1 MINLRH
7 APLRTKLRFVI
18 LATCTA
24 ALLVACASLFAVQ
37 FFMFRTKYY
46 EDFSQWAS
54 MIAKATSTATDF
66 GDAELA
72 EQRLNLLEKKDFV
85 RAALISREET
95 GQDENPGEGWFWKKF
110 VTEPPTPAKV
120 THKDLARFERTPYDF
135 GNFDRAMDR
144 KMWRSG
150 GDVVFAEPIPG
161 KQKDRVGILYIVTD
175 YATPANRLISLYL
188 ATFCGVAAASVLVGL
203 LISTKLASVITDP
216 LEHLASTA
224 RDIATSNDYT
234 LRAEKTAE
242 DEVGSFAESFNEM
255 LGRIQ
260 GRDASLRHEIAERER
275 AEKELQQLHNQLM
288 DASRQAGMAEVA
300 TGVLHNVGNVLNSV
314 NVSAT
319 LVAEKLNIHRL
330 NNLVRTADLM
340 REQNGNVGDFL
351 TRDPKGQLIPGYL
364 AELSKHLVTERQEA
378 LTELELLTKNIE
390 HIKEIVSMQQ
400 NYARVAGVLEQL
412 APETLV
418 EDALRMTIS
427 SLQRHHIE
435 VIRDYER
442 GCPPVVVERHK
453 TLQILVNL
461 IRNAK
466 HAMDDASPAS
476 KMLTLRIRKNTA
488 GFAVLTIVDNGIG
501 ISAQN
506 LTKIFSH
513 GFTTRKDGHGFG
525 LHSAALA
532 AQQMGGRISAHSDG
546 PGCGASFTLELPLMK
561 KEESSK

>member
-1 MINLRH
+1 MNLRLNLRH

-18 LATCTA
+18 LATCTM

-37 FFMFRTKYY
+37 FYFFRKDYY
-46 EDFSQWAS
+46 REFSSWTA

-66 GDAELA
+66 GDSELA
-72 EQRLNLLEKKDFV
+72 EQRLNLLGEKAYV
-85 RAALISREET
+85 RAALIFR
-95 GQDENPGEGWFWKKF
+95 QEGN
-110 VTEPPTPAKV
+110 A
-120 THKDLARFERTPYDF
+120 DLARFERDLKDPYDF
-135 GNFDRAMDR
+135 SKLDRSMSRDA
-144 KMWRSG
+144 WRSG
-150 GDVVFAEPIPG
+150 RDVIFAEPIPG
-161 KQKDRVGILYIVTD
+161 KEKDRVGILFVVAD

-188 ATFCGVAAASVLVGL
+188 AIFCGVLAASVLIGL
-203 LISTKLASVITDP
+203 LISTKLARLITGP
-216 LEHLASTA
+216 LEQLAKTA
-224 RDIATSNDYT
+224 RKIAGSNDYT
-234 LRAEKTAE
+234 LRAEKTAD
-242 DEVGSFAESFNEM
+242 DEVGSFSESFNEM

-275 AEKELQQLHNQLM
+275 AEKELQQLHTQLM

-319 LVAEKLNIHRL
+319 IVAEKLNLHRL
-330 NNLVRTADLM
+330 NNLVRTSELM
-340 REQNGNVGDFL
+340 REQNTNLGDFL
-351 TRDPKGQLIPGYL
+351 TRDPKGLLIPGYL
-364 AELSKHLVTERQEA
+364 ADLSKHLVNERHEA
-378 LTELELLTKNIE
+378 LAELELLTKNIE

-412 APETLV
+412 APELLV

-427 SLQRHHIE
+427 SLQRHHID
-435 VIRDYER
+435 VIRDYEH
-442 GCPPVVVERHK
+442 GCPQVVVERHK

-461 IRNAK
+461 IRNSK

-476 KMLTLRIRKNTA
+476 KLLTLRIRKNTA

-532 AQQMGGRISAHSDG
+532 AQQMGGRLTAHSDG
-546 PGCGASFTLELPLMK
+546 PGRGASFTLELPLVVK
-561 KEESSK
+561 KEEVSK

>member
-1 MINLRH
+1 MIDNLRH

-24 ALLVACASLFAVQ
+24 ALLIACASLFAVQ
-37 FFMFRTKYY
+37 FYFFRRDYY
-46 EDFSQWAS
+46 REFSQWAS

-66 GDAELA
+66 DDADLA
-72 EQRLNLLEKKDFV
+72 EQRLNLLGEKPYV
-85 RAALISREET
+85 RAALIFRQES
-95 GQDENPGEGWFWKKF
+95 N
-110 VTEPPTPAKV
+110 
-120 THKDLARFERTPYDF
+120 KDLARFERTPYDF
-135 GNFDRAMDR
+135 SKFDRSMGRDV
-144 KMWRSG
+144 WRSG
-150 GDVVFAEPIPG
+150 GDVIFAEPVPG
-161 KQKDRVGILYIVTD
+161 KDKDRVGILFVVAD

-188 ATFCGVAAASVLVGL
+188 AIFCGVAAASVLIGL
-203 LISTKLASVITDP
+203 LISTRLARVITAP
-216 LEHLASTA
+216 LQRLANMASNIA
-224 RDIATSNDYT
+224 RSNDYT
-234 LRAEKTAE
+234 LRAEKTAD

-260 GRDASLRHEIAERER
+260 GRDANLRHEIAERER

-319 LVAEKLNIHRL
+319 IVAEKLNIHRL

-340 REQNGNVGDFL
+340 KEQNSNLGEYL

-364 AELSKHLVTERQEA
+364 SELSKHLVTERQEA
-378 LTELELLTKNIE
+378 LAELELLTKNIE

-412 APETLV
+412 APENLM

-435 VIRDYER
+435 VIRDYEAL
-442 GCPPVVVERHK
+442 CPPVVVERHK
-453 TLQILVNL
+453 TLQVLVNL

-532 AQQMGGRISAHSDG
+532 AQQMGGRITAHSDG
-546 PGCGASFTLELPLMK
+546 PGRGASFTLELPIVK
-561 KEESSK
+561 KEESPQ